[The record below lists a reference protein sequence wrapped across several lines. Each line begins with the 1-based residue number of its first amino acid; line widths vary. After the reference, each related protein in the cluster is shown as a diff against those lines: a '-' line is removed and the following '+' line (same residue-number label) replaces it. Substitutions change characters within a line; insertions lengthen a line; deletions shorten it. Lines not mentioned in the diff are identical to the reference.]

1 MTMKLST
8 DPNLR
13 RQQIEKRIVT
23 ICAPTLMPAVSAGG
37 AFLFMGPAMAGTIGI
52 VSLVIG
58 GVMSL
63 VVGVNGLEEPATR
76 RPRPGTETHI
86 GDMVETLVR
95 ISRTGVRPVDRPSV
109 QNAIDKGAASLAEVV
124 GEEPWVAMQRANR
137 NRWNVKPIPV
147 PPGAHPGDLGT
158 MLSANCDLGM
168 LGTARNGVKMSYA
181 HASLAES
188 LAAVVAIAEAFDLDT
203 SGLAIG
209 RRQLPGMAS
218 DRRQLTEAAARV
230 HLLAA
235 RWKEGST
242 QDVDPILRLEADA
255 AAGRDLRDL
264 ESVWAAARSQASP
277 ERILEIDRTYRS
289 ATEALERTL
298 EAALEASGDRA
309 VDALTTHATYIASK
323 HAVAAL
329 T

>member
-1 MTMKLST
+1 MKLST
-8 DPNLR
+8 EPNLR
-13 RQQIEKRIVT
+13 RQQIEKRIAAT
-23 ICAPTLMPAVSAGG
+23 CLPTVMPAMAVGG
-37 AFLFMGPAMAGTIGI
+37 GLLFMGPAMASTLGI

-58 GVMSL
+58 GVMS
-63 VVGVNGLEEPATR
+63 VFVGVNGLEEQATR
-76 RPRPGTETHI
+76 RPRPGTETNI
-86 GDMVETLVR
+86 GDMVDMLVR

-109 QNAIDKGAASLAEVV
+109 QNTIDKGAASLAEVL
-124 GEEPWVAMQRANR
+124 GEEPWIAMQRANA
-137 NRWNVKPIPV
+137 NRWSIKPIPV
-147 PPGAHPGDLGT
+147 PPDAHPSDIGT
-158 MLSANCDLGM
+158 MLSAKCDLGM
-168 LGTARNGVKMSYA
+168 LGTARNGIKMSYA

-188 LAAVVAIAEAFDLDT
+188 LGAVVAIAEAFDLDT
-203 SGLAIG
+203 SGLAVG
-209 RRQLPGMAS
+209 RRKLPGMAS
-218 DRRQLTEAAARV
+218 DRKELTEAAARV

-298 EAALEASGDRA
+298 ETALEASGNRA

-323 HAVAAL
+323 HAMAAL